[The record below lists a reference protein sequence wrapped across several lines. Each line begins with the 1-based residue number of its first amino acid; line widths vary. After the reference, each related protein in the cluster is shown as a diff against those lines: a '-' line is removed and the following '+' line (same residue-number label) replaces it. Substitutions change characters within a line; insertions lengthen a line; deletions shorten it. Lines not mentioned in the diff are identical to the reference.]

1 MASIKTEATEL
12 SLAFGLLGIS
22 DPLNVPQPR
31 LNYLFEGTLS
41 EQKYFEYSSSFQGE
55 LNLICKEMIDVGL
68 DARRNHPHIKN
79 YPTLKWTGPSNIFIT
94 TALAKDIQIGLIAV
108 SAKAKSDVVSN
119 NSPFNIIEAY
129 PSSNVSLQERS
140 PNWYLEVSREEFQEY
155 YQKFREHCFP
165 DQPESIEAFLKQT
178 TKNERK
184 ELVRRAVFLD
194 EERKSSLNELYLRMC
209 HSVAKESSLRFNEN
223 MKRSMRGN
231 SSQRIRVELVKAF
244 FRISDSEY
252 VLAGIDR
259 GEKIALSFSNISSL
273 ISDFELVEIIAEPDL
288 NAGQAVVR
296 FVVTINSRKTN
307 EIVNMPFH
315 VELRWSHGKLC
326 GNPEGKLYK
335 DFAWKI
341 LPFVNNLLV

>member
-1 MASIKTEATEL
+1 
-12 SLAFGLLGIS
+12 
-22 DPLNVPQPR
+22 
-31 LNYLFEGTLS
+31 
-41 EQKYFEYSSSFQGE
+41 
-55 LNLICKEMIDVGL
+55 
-68 DARRNHPHIKN
+68 
-79 YPTLKWTGPSNIFIT
+79 
-94 TALAKDIQIGLIAV
+94 
-108 SAKAKSDVVSN
+108 
-119 NSPFNIIEAY
+119 
-129 PSSNVSLQERS
+129 
-140 PNWYLEVSREEFQEY
+140 
-155 YQKFREHCFP
+155 
-165 DQPESIEAFLKQT
+165 
-178 TKNERK
+178 
-184 ELVRRAVFLD
+184 
-194 EERKSSLNELYLRMC
+194 
-209 HSVAKESSLRFNEN
+209 
-223 MKRSMRGN
+223 MRGN